1 MFYDLHIIVTFLAS
15 TLMLSHFLINIFL
28 FYKRKRVKIINPP
41 LNNGQGDQLNDNR
54 IILTFTFNENSNCS
68 AEVLINRQLKI
79 KEHKNFL
86 EVVEELLKREKEM
99 HEILKKRE
107 KDKFQLIKFR
117 KDDKIS

>member
-15 TLMLSHFLINIFL
+15 VLILSDFLINV
-28 FYKRKRVKIINPP
+28 YKNRKNIAVIDPCSNSVA
-41 LNNGQGDQLNDNR
+41 NNQLNDNKV
-54 IILTFTFNENSNCS
+54 IISFTFNENSNCS

-86 EVVEELLKREKEM
+86 VVVEELLKREREI

-117 KDDKIS
+117 KDDEIS